1 MAVTTQLKWTF
12 LGIIVG
18 LGFLW
23 LSLRGINV
31 QSVLDSLATIKP
43 APALMV
49 VIAAML
55 FMLIKAWR
63 WSVILKPA
71 ASVELSLLHSAAYI
85 GTAANLIIVHSGEV
99 IRAALI
105 GRKSQI
111 ASSAVLASIGVE
123 RVFDFMVV
131 VALFGVLL
139 MIDPQLPE
147 YVAAAG
153 LVALLLVVIGLL
165 VIISLVIPSKTRG
178 QLAKLVTRFLPEKF
192 SELIIKQLKR
202 SLIGFSALGSP
213 SIIIQTFLLSLM
225 QWSCIIAAIWLSG
238 VSVDYVV
245 TLSMAITVWVLMV
258 VGLTLPSSP
267 AQLGTIQL
275 AFTLGLSFT
284 LDETQVPF
292 AASVVY
298 TVCVNLP
305 YMIIGAVCWLQSG
318 GISIQS
324 KNVRS

>member
-12 LGIIVG
+12 IGIIVG

-23 LSLRGINV
+23 LSLRGIDV
-31 QSVLDSLATIKP
+31 ESVASNLMSINPMP
-43 APALMV
+43 AILV
-49 VIAAML
+49 VIAAIL

-63 WSVILKPA
+63 WAVILKPV
-71 ASVELSLLHSAAYI
+71 ASVDLSLLHSAAYI

-105 GRKSQI
+105 GRKTTI
-111 ASSAVLASIGVE
+111 APSAVLASIGVE

-153 LVALLLVVIGLL
+153 VVAVLLVVIGLL
-165 VIISLVIPSKTRG
+165 VVISLVIPSKTRG
-178 QLAKLVTRFLPEKF
+178 QLARIVTRLLPEKF
-192 SELIIKQLKR
+192 SDLLIKQLKR

-213 SIIIQTFLLSLM
+213 LIVIQTFLLSII
-225 QWSCIIAAIWLSG
+225 QWSCIIAAVWLSG
-238 VSVDYVV
+238 VAVDYMA
-245 TLSMAITVWVLMV
+245 TLSMAITVWILMV

-275 AFTLGLSFT
+275 AFILGLSFT

-305 YMIIGAVCWLQSG
+305 YMIIGAVCWLRSG
-318 GISIQS
+318 GISMPSGNVQS
-324 KNVRS
+324 

>member
-1 MAVTTQLKWTF
+1 MAATTQLKWT
-12 LGIIVG
+12 LIGIIVG

-23 LSLRGINV
+23 LSLRGIDV
-31 QSVLDSLATIKP
+31 QSVVESLVLINPIP
-43 APALMV
+43 AMMV
-49 VIAAML
+49 VMAAIL

-63 WSVILKPA
+63 WAVILRPV

-85 GTAANLIIVHSGEV
+85 GTAANLVIVHSGEV

-105 GRKSQI
+105 GRKSTI
-111 ASSAVLASIGVE
+111 APSAVLASIGVE

-153 LVALLLVVIGLL
+153 FVALLLVVIGLL

-178 QLAKLVTRFLPEKF
+178 QLAKLVTRILPEKY
-192 SELIIKQLKR
+192 SELLIKQLKR
-202 SLIGFSALGSP
+202 SLIGFAALGSP
-213 SIIIQTFLLSLM
+213 LIVMQTFLLSLV
-225 QWSCIIAAIWLSG
+225 QWSFIIAAIWLSG
-238 VSVDYVV
+238 VAVDYMA
-245 TLSMAITVWVLMV
+245 TLSMAITVWILMV

-284 LDETQVPF
+284 LDETQIPF
-292 AASVVY
+292 AASIVY

-305 YMIIGAVCWLQSG
+305 YMIIGAVCWLRSG
-318 GISIQS
+318 GINMQS
-324 KNVRS
+324 GNVQS